1 MPGGTPPSKETNL
14 PIRMRHGE
22 GVFTRLRG
30 RYALGRQAAMPC
42 APWGA
47 PGEELRGLR
56 GCPAARQVEPW
67 GTASVI
73 SLGLI
78 SVVSGAPQ
86 ARWPV
91 VREPAAPRPEWVLD
105 LDAVSGAAPG
115 SARFPVRAAGGRCR
129 RSASVLAL
137 PPVTHVCFLQVI
149 VFLVVTMY

>member
-1 MPGGTPPSKETNL
+1 MERVFSPGCAED
-14 PIRMRHGE
+14 
-22 GVFTRLRG
+22 TRWGGRRLCPVRRG
-30 RYALGRQAAMPC
+30 
-42 APWGA
+42 AP

-67 GTASVI
+67 GAVSVI

-91 VREPAAPRPEWVLD
+91 VHEPAAPRPEWVLD

-129 RSASVLAL
+129 GSASVLAL
-137 PPVTHVCFLQVI
+137 PPVTHVFFCR
-149 VFLVVTMY
+149 